1 MNAAEAFKM
10 LEEELGAHGLVDLGW
25 KGELDRARRRFG
37 VCRMSDR
44 VISVSRVLAELNS
57 VDEVRDTILHEIAH
71 ALAWEKY
78 GENCGHDARWKEIC
92 VEIGA
97 RPERCY
103 DEEVVQP
110 DLPWALCH
118 VETGEVFATYAR
130 RPSRD
135 VSRLWVRGRKG
146 ETFGKLRYCRNPKL
160 DDDEAVD
167 EEAASGGF
175 TQSAVSDLLDEVM
188 EAARAIAQRR
198 GMEVSREKAEFT
210 AEEFC
215 LALKFRAEEVDGVG
229 VEERDFIKNAAFF
242 DLPEGA
248 YKRWFFSQGELFQ
261 LVALKPRNR
270 KYPVIGLSKKGRRY
284 KFSRDVLARLS

>member
-1 MNAAEAFKM
+1 MNVAEAFKM
-10 LEEELGAHGLVDLGW
+10 LEEELGAHGLVTSGW

-44 VISVSRVLAELNS
+44 VISLSRVLVELNS
-57 VDEVRDTILHEIAH
+57 EDEVRDTILHEIAH
-71 ALAWEKY
+71 ALAWERY
-78 GENCGHDARWKEIC
+78 RENCGHDARWKEIC

-103 DEEVVQP
+103 DEGVVQP

-130 RPSRD
+130 KPSRD
-135 VSRLWVRGRKG
+135 VSRLWLRGRKA

-160 DDDEAVD
+160 DGD
-167 EEAASGGF
+167 EEVAPSGGF

-198 GMEVSREKAEFT
+198 GMEVSREKADFT
-210 AEEFC
+210 VEEFR
-215 LALKFRAEEVDGVG
+215 LGLKFRTEDVDGVG
-229 VEERDFIKNAAFF
+229 VEERDFIKNAVIF

-248 YKRWFFSQGELFQ
+248 YKRWFSSQGEMFQ

-284 KFSRDVLARLS
+284 KFSREVLERLQ